1 MGRRELAF
9 ITQPGPR
16 ENWTSFLGLAPCQ
29 PQHPKDP
36 VLRPAGAPGQGMA
49 EGVAVAGQEPGRPRP
64 AHSRVLLPRL
74 QPPPCLP
81 ACLPPA
87 GVGPAWLQP
96 SGSLGFSTSAG
107 SWLSLGLMGMD
118 HSQLSCTILGFS
130 HILRGR
136 EGSPPLL

>member
-49 EGVAVAGQEPGRPRP
+49 EGVAVARQDTGRPRP

-81 ACLPPA
+81 ACRQQEWA
-87 GVGPAWLQP
+87 QP
-96 SGSLGFSTSAG
+96 
-107 SWLSLGLMGMD
+107 
-118 HSQLSCTILGFS
+118 GFS
-130 HILRGR
+130 HLVLWA
-136 EGSPPLL
+136 SLPLQGLGAPWVSWGWIIAS

>member
-1 MGRRELAF
+1 MGRRKLAF

-36 VLRPAGAPGQGMA
+36 VLRPAGAPGRGME
-49 EGVAVAGQEPGRPRP
+49 EGVTVAGQEPGRPRP
-64 AHSRVLLPRL
+64 VPSRVPLPRF

-87 GVGPAWLQP
+87 GVAQP
-96 SGSLGFSTSAG
+96 GFSYLVLWA
-107 SWLSLGLMGMD
+107 
-118 HSQLSCTILGFS
+118 
-130 HILRGR
+130 
-136 EGSPPLL
+136 SPPLQGLGAPLVSWGWIIGS